1 MAYFLVFSTSFNIT
15 IKRLLLLGHSDDS
28 IVTAIDI
35 TSNGKFA
42 LTGSCSG
49 TLSLVN
55 LESSEIVQRFTK
67 AKAGVGIRLVS
78 MLNDDVRFVFVDE
91 ENRIESRTINN
102 NETGVDF
109 VQPDVEVTCIA
120 GLGLNYIMI
129 GCENGEL
136 VLYDCGGNRH
146 FKHQAHFEAVSKIK
160 SHPSN
165 EFLFFVSGSSGGSVK
180 FWYVTKTVPPLWSP
194 IWSHNVHEYPITA
207 IAFVPNS
214 EDIMVGC
221 YGSEVC

>member
-1 MAYFLVFSTSFNIT
+1 M
-15 IKRLLLLGHSDDS
+15 KCLLPLGHSDDS

-55 LESSEIVQRFTK
+55 LESSEIVQTF
-67 AKAGVGIRLVS
+67 AKTEAGVGIRLVS
-78 MLNDDVRFVFVDE
+78 LLSDDDRFVFVDE
-91 ENRIESRTINN
+91 ANRIELRTINN
-102 NETGVDF
+102 NEAGVEL

-120 GLGLNYIMI
+120 RLGFNYILL

-136 VLYDCGGNRH
+136 LLYDCVGNEY
-146 FKHQAHFEAVSKIK
+146 FKHQAHLEAVSKVR

-165 EFLFFVSGSSGGSVK
+165 EFLFFVSGSVSGSVK
-180 FWYVTKTVPPLWSP
+180 FWFVTKTVPPFWSQ
-194 IWSHNVHEYPITA
+194 IWSHNVHQHPITA

-214 EDIMVGC
+214 EDIVVGS

>member
-1 MAYFLVFSTSFNIT
+1 MQLTSSNIT
-15 IKRLLLLGHSDDS
+15 IKRSLLLGHSDDS

-55 LESSEIVQRFTK
+55 LESSEIVQTFTK

-102 NETGVDF
+102 NETGVDL
-109 VQPDVEVTCIA
+109 VKQDVEVTCIA

-136 VLYDCGGNRH
+136 LLYDCCGNRY
-146 FKHQAHFEAVSKIK
+146 FRHQAHFKAVSKVK
-160 SHPSN
+160 SRPDARN
-165 EFLFFVSGSSGGSVK
+165 EFLFFVSGSAGGSVIL
-180 FWYVTKTVPPLWSP
+180 WYVQPPIWSR

-207 IAFVPNS
+207 IEFVPNC
-214 EDIMVGC
+214 EDILVGS